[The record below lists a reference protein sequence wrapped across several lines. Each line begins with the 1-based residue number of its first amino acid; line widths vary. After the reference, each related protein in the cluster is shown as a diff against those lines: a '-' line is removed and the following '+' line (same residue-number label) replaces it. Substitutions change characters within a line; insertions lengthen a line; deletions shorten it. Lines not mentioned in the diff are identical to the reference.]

1 MRILLD
7 ENLDWRLGRLG
18 RGLLGYDVESVQR
31 LGWAGIQNGVLVK
44 KAEETVLQIRSR

>member
-7 ENLDWRLGRLG
+7 ENLDWRLG